1 MIYTSA
7 IYADAAH
14 TTVTGTDAEG
24 ETETVAVN
32 HTLFRQPND
41 GPVGFVANGGVI
53 GAYVPPPVTLP
64 DLAPYQFRAML
75 TLSGNQDALNAFIAA
90 LPEPNKTIAQSKME
104 YSLTFRRNNDL
115 VMAAQGALGLTEQEL
130 DVLWLQAS
138 LIL

>member
-1 MIYTSA
+1 MEIHGYTEHGAIDATIDGLRMTVPNDLGNRHRQMIA
-7 IYADAAH
+7 EWE
-14 TTVTGTDAEG
+14 AEG
-24 ETETVAVN
+24 NTI
-32 HTLFRQPND
+32 P
-41 GPVGFVANGGVI
+41 
-53 GAYVPPPVTLP
+53 AYVPPPVTLP

-75 TLSGNQDALNAFIAA
+75 TLSGNQADLDAFIAA

>member
-1 MIYTSA
+1 MTTYVKIIDGVVVQKQPYAEPGFVSA
-7 IYADAAH
+7 PDGLVCGMPFMETPEEVAAWEAEQAAH
-14 TTVTGTDAEG
+14 V
-24 ETETVAVN
+24 
-32 HTLFRQPND
+32 
-41 GPVGFVANGGVI
+41 
-53 GAYVPPPVTLP
+53 PPVTIP

-104 YSLTFRRNNDL
+104 YSLTFRRDNDL